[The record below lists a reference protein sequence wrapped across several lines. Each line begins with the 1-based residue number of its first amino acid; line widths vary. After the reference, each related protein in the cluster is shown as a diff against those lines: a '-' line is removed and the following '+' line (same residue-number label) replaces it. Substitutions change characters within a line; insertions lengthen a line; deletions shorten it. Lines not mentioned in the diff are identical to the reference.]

1 MIEHLQEQ
9 VRLLLAR
16 RFAPSSEKI
25 PDGQLGLFNEAE
37 ATEAEEPE
45 SAPATEVGA
54 HRRGTPKRAPIPEAL
69 PRIDIEH
76 RLPEDERTC
85 PHHGVEL
92 ERFGEVVSEQLDI
105 IPMQVRC
112 CVISVASTVAPVA
125 KDTFAPPRCR
135 RSRSPR
141 ASPAPDCSP
150 ASPRRSTP
158 MRCRCI
164 ASASNSNA
172 GVELSRTTLARW
184 MVCVGELAA
193 HQRAARRARGT
204 ALPADGRDHGAGAQP
219 GKTPESK
226 SQLWAQMSAGPEPPI
241 VLFEYDPTRA
251 GDVPKRLLAG
261 FTGALHTD
269 GYSGYAPVVREQG
282 LVHLAC
288 WAHARRG
295 CVDVLKSLGLNA
307 KKLPAN
313 PPAKARRALY
323 ALQQIRTLYAIER
336 RIRDKRHLARQAES
350 VPVLDKLRAWLDDTI
365 DKVPPS
371 TPLGK
376 AMGYLHNQWKG
387 LVRFCDDGR
396 YGIDTN
402 PVENAI
408 RPFCGAPQLA
418 IRRYRGRR
426 QRQRP
431 TVLAHQCARLYS
443 LNAPRRTGS
452 SPTPTCAMCS
462 PSCPRRNHSPRS
474 KPCCRPVSTPPPW
487 RQIPS
492 KSPSSPH
499 VNSAV
504 SGALT
509 GKRLYQCG
517 PGDVI
522 EPWAAFS
529 EHLASTTAIAR
540 NRCRAMVLMPTRRE
554 LLEWDDNALTLR
566 LFAFL
571 IRNQSSRIAL
581 FRQTQARS

>member
-1 MIEHLQEQ
+1 MSTPRESAPSEEFAALHAQVRHYQSELTERDAVIAKHEAMIEHLQEQ
-9 VRLLLAR
+9 VRLLLAQ

-37 ATEAEEPE
+37 ATAGEEPE

-105 IPMQVRC
+105 IPMQVRVLRHVRGKYRCPC
-112 CVISVASTVAPVA
+112 CEGHLRTAPM
-125 KDTFAPPRCR
+125 
-135 RSRSPR
+135 
-141 ASPAPDCSP
+141 PAQPVPKSL
-150 ASPRRSTP
+150 ASPRLLA
-158 MRCRCI
+158 CI
-164 ASASNSNA
+164 ATAKYA
-172 GVELSRTTLARW
+172 DALPLYRQCRQFQRIGVELSRTTLARW
-184 MVCVGELAA
+184 MVCVGELVVP
-193 HQRAARRARGT
+193 
-204 ALPADGRDHGAGAQP
+204 LINVLRDELVERPYLLMDETTVQVLKEP

-269 GYSGYAPVVREQG
+269 GYSGYAPVVREYG
-282 LVHLAC
+282 LVHLNC
-288 WAHARRG
+288 WMHARRG
-295 CVDVLKSLGLNA
+295 FVDVLKSLGLNP

-336 RIRDKRHLARQAES
+336 RIRDKPPDYRHLVRQAES

-365 DKVPPS
+365 EKIPPS

-402 PVENAI
+402 PVYADN
-408 RPFCGAPQLA
+408 RFM
-418 IRRYRGRR
+418 
-426 QRQRP
+426 P
-431 TVLAHQCARLYS
+431 TVRPKPLTDRV
-443 LNAPRRTGS
+443 APVGL
-452 SPTPTCAMCS
+452 
-462 PSCPRRNHSPRS
+462 
-474 KPCCRPVSTPPPW
+474 
-487 RQIPS
+487 
-492 KSPSSPH
+492 
-499 VNSAV
+499 SA
-504 SGALT
+504 
-509 GKRLYQCG
+509 
-517 PGDVI
+517 
-522 EPWAAFS
+522 
-529 EHLASTTAIAR
+529 
-540 NRCRAMVLMPTRRE
+540 
-554 LLEWDDNALTLR
+554 
-566 LFAFL
+566 
-571 IRNQSSRIAL
+571 
-581 FRQTQARS
+581 